1 MYTMRPAE
9 FAYHRPLSL
18 DEAISL
24 LGDEDA
30 RPLAGGHSLLP
41 LMKLRLA
48 TPGALVD
55 LGRIP
60 GLKEISANGGGLK
73 IGALATHAAVAES
86 EVAIGIAPVI
96 PETAAKI
103 GDRQVRNRG
112 TIGGSVAHADPS
124 ADYPTVLKAL
134 GATINVAGKNGER
147 QIAADDFFRGIF
159 ETALEP
165 GELVTSVTVPATP
178 AGTGAAYEKHS
189 HPASR
194 YAVVGV
200 AAVVYARPWDVHL
213 RAADRRRADGAAGAR
228 DGGRPGVDGR
238 AGLAGCDCGRGRE
251 GARVDRERDRRRVR
265 LGRVPHT
272 SGNGARASRAHRGR
286 LARRFVESLPG
297 WGASSPNA
305 STSCKAIATTAAAGW
320 RAGRSRPSPRWRT
333 SPRIRPPSC
342 SSG

>member
-9 FAYHRPLSL
+9 FAYHRPPSV

-86 EVAIGIAPVI
+86 EVAIGVAPVI
-96 PETAAKI
+96 PETAAMI

-200 AAVVYARPWDVHL
+200 AAVVTLDRGTCTSARLTVGGLTAPPVHAPAAVQALTGGPASPDAIAAAAAKVPESIENAIGDEYASGEYRTHL
-213 RAADRRRADGAAGAR
+213 AT
-228 DGGRPGVDGR
+228 V
-238 AGLAGCDCGRGRE
+238 
-251 GARVDRERDRRRVR
+251 
-265 LGRVPHT
+265 
-272 SGNGARASRAHRGR
+272 
-286 LARRFVESLPG
+286 LARRALTEAVL
-297 WGASSPNA
+297 
-305 STSCKAIATTAAAGW
+305 
-320 RAGRSRPSPRWRT
+320 RAGS
-333 SPRIRPPSC
+333 
-342 SSG
+342 